1 MSGPFGLVGIHA
13 LKHVEMERKVGLE
26 PSKFMLNMEET
37 IVMVKIKKIG
47 SVQLSHVVS
56 LLKSLDVCTRLHIV
70 I

>member
-1 MSGPFGLVGIHA
+1 MNGPFGLVGNHA
-13 LKHVEMERKVGLE
+13 QRHVGMERKAG
-26 PSKFMLNMEET
+26 PGTSKFDLTMEET
-37 IVMVKIKKIG
+37 IVMVKIKKTG